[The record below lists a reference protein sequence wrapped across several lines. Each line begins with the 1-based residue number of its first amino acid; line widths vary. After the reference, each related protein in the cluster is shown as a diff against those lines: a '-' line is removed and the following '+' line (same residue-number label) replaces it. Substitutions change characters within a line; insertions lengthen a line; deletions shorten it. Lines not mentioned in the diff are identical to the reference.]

1 MNLKK
6 DNRGIAKSALV
17 IIIVLVVALAAGGVM
32 FAKNMFMSDP
42 LTKLI
47 TGYINAYSQ
56 REMGY
61 SSEMTFSID
70 KDNAE
75 AKKLFAQIP
84 AGAFK
89 SNTDQLMDFASKILP
104 KLSVKYSAIAN
115 TDKDPVNLGANMSVL
130 YDSKELVDGGVTVRP
145 WEVSVYSKSLLT
157 KPLYSNLADTVKSST
172 GLDIS
177 GIKLK
182 DYLDVL
188 YEQDDFTKNFA
199 KSKYAEILKEKLK
212 DNLKSEGLDKVVL
225 TMNYADSIK
234 LFEDILKEGAKD
246 EALKTSVLNKLDKII
261 AVAVKNGDYK
271 LVGLSEED
279 FKKQAEEG
287 KKQLSENWDKILTD
301 MVQVYS
307 GEQFKQYLA
316 TTGNMPIKYIFTF
329 SGDSISKIDGETT
342 VQGITIKFNTTV
354 DKYSTDGFTFA
365 DASNSDDLTT
375 ALNGYGLMGT
385 VMGKANEILTG
396 DAFKTMKE
404 DLIKTAKESLA
415 AEDATIIETNLN
427 QLSALSGMS
436 GN

>member
-47 TGYINAYSQ
+47 TGYINTYSQ

>member
-17 IIIVLVVALAAGGVM
+17 LIIVLVIGLVAGGAI

-42 LTKLI
+42 MTKLI
-47 TGYINAYSQ
+47 TGYINTYSQ
-56 REMGY
+56 REMKY
-61 SSEMTFSID
+61 STELTFSLD
-70 KDNAE
+70 KNNAE
-75 AKKLFAQIP
+75 AKKAFGQIP
-84 AGAFK
+84 AGLLK
-89 SNTDQLMDFASKILP
+89 SDSDQLMDFVSKILP

-115 TDKDPVNLGANMSVL
+115 TKEDPVSIGANMSIL
-130 YDSKELVDGGVTVRP
+130 YDNKELLDGGVTARP
-145 WEVSVYSKSLLT
+145 WEASIYSKTLLS
-157 KPLYSNLADTVKSST
+157 KPLYSNFTDTVKAAS
-172 GLDIS
+172 GLDITS
-177 GIKLK
+177 IKLK

-199 KSKYAEILKEKLK
+199 SSKYAEILKEKLK
-212 DNLKSEGLDKVVL
+212 DNLKSEGMDKVVL

-234 LFEDILKEGAKD
+234 LFEDILKEGSKD

-329 SGDSISKIDGETT
+329 SGDSISKIDGETS

-415 AEDATIIETNLN
+415 AEDAAIIETNLN

>member
-47 TGYINAYSQ
+47 TGYINTYSQ
-56 REMGY
+56 REKGY

-70 KDNAE
+70 KGNAE

-130 YDSKELVDGGVTVRP
+130 YDNKELVDGGVTVRP
-145 WEVSVYSKSLLT
+145 WEISVYSKSLLT
-157 KPLYSNLADTVKSST
+157 KPLYSNLADTIKNSS

-396 DAFKTMKE
+396 DAFKNMQE
-404 DLIKTAKESLA
+404 DIIKTAKETLA
-415 AEDATIIETNLN
+415 AEDATTIENN
-427 QLSALSGMS
+427 FKQISALSGVS

>member
-17 IIIVLVVALAAGGVM
+17 LIIVLVIGLVAGGAI

-42 LTKLI
+42 MTKLI
-47 TGYINAYSQ
+47 TGYINTYSQ
-56 REMGY
+56 REMKY
-61 SSEMTFSID
+61 STELTFSLD
-70 KDNAE
+70 KNNAE
-75 AKKLFAQIP
+75 AKKAFGQIP
-84 AGAFK
+84 AGLLK
-89 SNTDQLMDFASKILP
+89 SDSDQLMDFVSKILP

-115 TDKDPVNLGANMSVL
+115 TKEDPVSIGANMSIL
-130 YDSKELVDGGVTVRP
+130 YDNKELLDGGVTARP
-145 WEVSVYSKSLLT
+145 WEASIYSKTLLS
-157 KPLYSNLADTVKSST
+157 KPLYSNFTDTVKAAS
-172 GLDIS
+172 GLDITS
-177 GIKLK
+177 IKLK

-199 KSKYAEILKEKLK
+199 SSKYAEILKEKLK
-212 DNLKSEGLDKVVL
+212 DNLKSEGMDKVVL

-234 LFEDILKEGAKD
+234 LFEDILKEGSKD

-271 LVGLSEED
+271 LSGLSEED

-329 SGDSISKIDGETT
+329 SGDSISKIDGETS

-415 AEDATIIETNLN
+415 AEDAAIIETNLN

>member
-6 DNRGIAKSALV
+6 DNRGIAKSALI

-47 TGYINAYSQ
+47 TGYINTYSQ

-70 KDNAE
+70 KGNAE

-130 YDSKELVDGGVTVRP
+130 YDNKELVDGGFTVRA
-145 WEVSVYSKSLLT
+145 WEISVYSKSLLT
-157 KPLYSNLADTVKSST
+157 KPLYSNLADTIKNSS

>member
-17 IIIVLVVALAAGGVM
+17 LIIVLVIGLVAGGAI

-42 LTKLI
+42 MTKLI
-47 TGYINAYSQ
+47 TGYINTYSQ

-70 KDNAE
+70 KGNAE

-130 YDSKELVDGGVTVRP
+130 YDNKELVDGGVTVRP
-145 WEVSVYSKSLLT
+145 WEISVYSKSLLT
-157 KPLYSNLADTVKSST
+157 KPLYSNLADTIKNSS

-199 KSKYAEILKEKLK
+199 KSKYAEILKAKLK

-225 TMNYADSIK
+225 SMNYEDYIK
-234 LFEDILKEGAKD
+234 MLEDLLKEGAKD
-246 EALKTSVLNKLDKII
+246 ETLKTSVLNKLDKL
-261 AVAVKNGDYK
+261 VAVKNGDYK
-271 LVGLSEED
+271 LMGLSEED

-287 KKQLSENWDKILTD
+287 KKQLNDNWENALTEIAKT
-301 MVQVYS
+301 YS
-307 GEQFKQYLA
+307 DEQFKQALA
-316 TTGNMPIKYIFTF
+316 VTGDMPMKYTFTF
-329 SGDSISKIDGETT
+329 SGDKITKIDGEAA
-342 VQGITIKFNTTV
+342 VKGITIKFNTTV
-354 DKYSTDGFTFA
+354 DKYSTDGYTFA

-375 ALNGYGLMGT
+375 ALNGYSLMGT

-396 DAFKTMKE
+396 DAFKNMQE
-404 DLIKTAKESLA
+404 DIIKAAKETLA
-415 AEDATIIETNLN
+415 AEDATTIENN
-427 QLSALSGMS
+427 FKQISALSGVS

>member
-47 TGYINAYSQ
+47 TGYINTYSQ

-70 KDNAE
+70 KGNAE

-130 YDSKELVDGGVTVRP
+130 YDNKELVDGGVTVRP
-145 WEVSVYSKSLLT
+145 WEISVYSKSLLT
-157 KPLYSNLADTVKSST
+157 KPLYSNLADTIKNSS

-396 DAFKTMKE
+396 DAFKNMQE
-404 DLIKTAKESLA
+404 DIIKAAKETLA
-415 AEDATIIETNLN
+415 AEDVTTIENNFKQI
-427 QLSALSGMS
+427 SALSGVS

>member
-1 MNLKK
+1 M
-6 DNRGIAKSALV
+6 
-17 IIIVLVVALAAGGVM
+17 
-32 FAKNMFMSDP
+32 
-42 LTKLI
+42 
-47 TGYINAYSQ
+47 
-56 REMGY
+56 
-61 SSEMTFSID
+61 
-70 KDNAE
+70 
-75 AKKLFAQIP
+75 
-84 AGAFK
+84 
-89 SNTDQLMDFASKILP
+89 
-104 KLSVKYSAIAN
+104 
-115 TDKDPVNLGANMSVL
+115 
-130 YDSKELVDGGVTVRP
+130 
-145 WEVSVYSKSLLT
+145 
-157 KPLYSNLADTVKSST
+157 
-172 GLDIS
+172 
-177 GIKLK
+177 
-182 DYLDVL
+182 
-188 YEQDDFTKNFA
+188 
-199 KSKYAEILKEKLK
+199 
-212 DNLKSEGLDKVVL
+212 DKVVL

-234 LFEDILKEGAKD
+234 LFEDILKEGSKD

-271 LVGLSEED
+271 LIGLSEED

-307 GEQFKQYLA
+307 GEEFKQYLA

-329 SGDSISKIDGETT
+329 SGDSISKIDGETS

-415 AEDATIIETNLN
+415 AEDAAIIETNLN

>member
-6 DNRGIAKSALV
+6 DNRGIAKSALI

-47 TGYINAYSQ
+47 TGYINTYSQ

-70 KDNAE
+70 KGNAE

-130 YDSKELVDGGVTVRP
+130 YDNKELVDGGVTVRP
-145 WEVSVYSKSLLT
+145 WEISVYSKSLLT
-157 KPLYSNLADTVKSST
+157 KPLYSNLADTVKNSS

>member
-17 IIIVLVVALAAGGVM
+17 LIIVLVIGLVAGGAI

-42 LTKLI
+42 MTKLI
-47 TGYINAYSQ
+47 TGYINTYSQ
-56 REMGY
+56 REMKY
-61 SSEMTFSID
+61 STELTFSLD
-70 KDNAE
+70 KNNAE
-75 AKKLFAQIP
+75 AKKAFGQIP
-84 AGAFK
+84 AGLLK
-89 SNTDQLMDFASKILP
+89 SNSDQLMDFVSKILP
-104 KLSVKYSAIAN
+104 KLSIKYSAIAN
-115 TDKDPVNLGANMSVL
+115 TKEDPVSIGANMSIL
-130 YDSKELVDGGVTVRP
+130 YDNKELLDGGVTARP
-145 WEVSVYSKSLLT
+145 WEASIYSKTLLS
-157 KPLYSNLADTVKSST
+157 KPLYSNFTDTLKAAS
-172 GLDIS
+172 GLDITS
-177 GIKLK
+177 IKLK

-396 DAFKTMKE
+396 DAFKNMQE
-404 DLIKTAKESLA
+404 DIIKAAKETLA
-415 AEDATIIETNLN
+415 AEDATTIENN
-427 QLSALSGMS
+427 FKQISALSGVS

>member
-6 DNRGIAKSALV
+6 DNRGIAKSALI

-56 REMGY
+56 REMSY
-61 SSEMTFSID
+61 SSEVTFSID
-70 KDNAE
+70 KNNEDV
-75 AKKLFAQIP
+75 KKLFAQIP
-84 AGAFK
+84 TGSVK
-89 SNTDQLMDFASKILP
+89 SNTDQLLDFASKILP

-130 YDSKELVDGGVTVRP
+130 YDNKELVDGGVTVRP
-145 WEVSVYSKSLLT
+145 WEISVYSKSLLT
-157 KPLYSNLADTVKSST
+157 KPLYSNLSETVKNAS

-182 DYLDVL
+182 DYLDIL

-199 KSKYAEILKEKLK
+199 KSKYAEILKAKLK

-225 TMNYADSIK
+225 SMNYEDYIK
-234 LFEDILKEGAKD
+234 MLEDLLKEGAKD
-246 EALKTSVLNKLDKII
+246 ETLKTSVLNKLDKLI

-271 LVGLSEED
+271 LMGLSEED

-287 KKQLSENWDKILTD
+287 KKQLNDNWENALTEIAKT
-301 MVQVYS
+301 YS
-307 GEQFKQYLA
+307 DEQFKQALA
-316 TTGNMPIKYIFTF
+316 VTGDMPMKYTFTF
-329 SGDSISKIDGETT
+329 SGDKITKIDGEAA
-342 VQGITIKFNTTV
+342 VKGITIKFNTTV
-354 DKYSTDGFTFA
+354 DKYSTDGYTFA

-375 ALNGYGLMGT
+375 ALNGYSLMGT

-396 DAFKTMKE
+396 DAFKNMQE

-415 AEDATIIETNLN
+415 AEDAANIENAFK

-436 GN
+436 GK

>member
-42 LTKLI
+42 MTKLI
-47 TGYINAYSQ
+47 TGYINTYSQ
-56 REMGY
+56 REMKY
-61 SSEMTFSID
+61 STELTFSLD
-70 KDNAE
+70 KNNAE
-75 AKKLFAQIP
+75 AKKVFGQIP
-84 AGAFK
+84 AGLLK
-89 SNTDQLMDFASKILP
+89 SNSDQLMDFVSKILP
-104 KLSVKYSAIAN
+104 KLSIKYSAIAN
-115 TDKDPVNLGANMSVL
+115 TKEDPVSIGANMSIL
-130 YDSKELVDGGVTVRP
+130 YDNKELLDGGVTARP
-145 WEVSVYSKSLLT
+145 WEASIYSKTLLS
-157 KPLYSNLADTVKSST
+157 KPLYSNFTDTLKAAS
-172 GLDIS
+172 GLDITS
-177 GIKLK
+177 IKLK

-261 AVAVKNGDYK
+261 VVAVKNGDYK

-396 DAFKTMKE
+396 DAFKNMQE
-404 DLIKTAKESLA
+404 DIIKAAKETLA
-415 AEDATIIETNLN
+415 AEDATTIENN
-427 QLSALSGMS
+427 FKQISALSGVS

>member
-17 IIIVLVVALAAGGVM
+17 LIIVLVIGLVAGGAI

-42 LTKLI
+42 MTKLI
-47 TGYINAYSQ
+47 TGYINTYSQ
-56 REMGY
+56 REMKY
-61 SSEMTFSID
+61 STELTFSLD
-70 KDNAE
+70 KNNAE
-75 AKKLFAQIP
+75 AKKAFGQIP
-84 AGAFK
+84 AGLLK
-89 SNTDQLMDFASKILP
+89 SDSDQLMDFVSKILP
-104 KLSVKYSAIAN
+104 KLSIKYSAIAN
-115 TDKDPVNLGANMSVL
+115 TKEDPVSIGANMSIL
-130 YDSKELVDGGVTVRP
+130 YDNKELLDGGVTARP
-145 WEVSVYSKSLLT
+145 WEASIYSKTLLS
-157 KPLYSNLADTVKSST
+157 KPLYSNFTDTVKAAS
-172 GLDIS
+172 GLDITS
-177 GIKLK
+177 IKLK

-199 KSKYAEILKEKLK
+199 SSKYAEILKEKLK
-212 DNLKSEGLDKVVL
+212 NNLKSEGMDKVVL

-307 GEQFKQYLA
+307 GEEFKQYLA

-329 SGDSISKIDGETT
+329 SGDSISKIDGETS

>member
-17 IIIVLVVALAAGGVM
+17 LIIVLVIGLVAGGAI

-42 LTKLI
+42 MTKLI
-47 TGYINAYSQ
+47 TGYINTYSQ
-56 REMGY
+56 REMKY
-61 SSEMTFSID
+61 STELTFSLD
-70 KDNAE
+70 KNNAE
-75 AKKLFAQIP
+75 AKKAFGQIP
-84 AGAFK
+84 AGLLK
-89 SNTDQLMDFASKILP
+89 SNSDQLMDFVSKILP
-104 KLSVKYSAIAN
+104 KLSIKYSAIAN
-115 TDKDPVNLGANMSVL
+115 TKEDPVSIGANMSIL
-130 YDSKELVDGGVTVRP
+130 YDNKELLDGGVTARP
-145 WEVSVYSKSLLT
+145 WEASIYSKTLLS
-157 KPLYSNLADTVKSST
+157 KPLYSNFTDTLKAAS
-172 GLDIS
+172 GLDITS
-177 GIKLK
+177 IKLK

-354 DKYSTDGFTFA
+354 DKYSTDGYTFA

-375 ALNGYGLMGT
+375 ALNGYSLMGT

-396 DAFKTMKE
+396 DAFKNMQE
-404 DLIKTAKESLA
+404 DIIKTAKETLA
-415 AEDATIIETNLN
+415 AEDATTIENN
-427 QLSALSGMS
+427 FKQISALSGVS

>member
-17 IIIVLVVALAAGGVM
+17 LIIVLVIGLVAGGAI

-42 LTKLI
+42 MTKLI
-47 TGYINAYSQ
+47 TGYINTYSQ
-56 REMGY
+56 REMKY
-61 SSEMTFSID
+61 STELTFSLD
-70 KDNAE
+70 KNNAE
-75 AKKLFAQIP
+75 AKKAFGQIP
-84 AGAFK
+84 AGLLK
-89 SNTDQLMDFASKILP
+89 SNSDQLMDFVSKILP
-104 KLSVKYSAIAN
+104 KLSIKYSAIAN
-115 TDKDPVNLGANMSVL
+115 TKEDPVSIGANMSIL
-130 YDSKELVDGGVTVRP
+130 YDNKELLDGGVTARP
-145 WEVSVYSKSLLT
+145 WEASIYSKTLLS
-157 KPLYSNLADTVKSST
+157 KPLYSNFTDTLKAAS
-172 GLDIS
+172 GLDITS
-177 GIKLK
+177 IKLK
-182 DYLDVL
+182 DYLEVL

>member
-47 TGYINAYSQ
+47 TGYINTYSQ

-61 SSEMTFSID
+61 TSEMTFSID

-104 KLSVKYSAIAN
+104 KLSVKFSAITN
-115 TDKDPVNLGANMSVL
+115 TDKDPVNIGANMSVL
-130 YDSKELVDGGVTVRP
+130 YDNKELVDGGVTVRP

-342 VQGITIKFNTTV
+342 VQGITIKFDTTV

>member
-56 REMGY
+56 REMSY
-61 SSEMTFSID
+61 SSEVTFSID
-70 KDNAE
+70 KDNE
-75 AKKLFAQIP
+75 DVKKLFAQIP
-84 AGAFK
+84 TGSVK
-89 SNTDQLMDFASKILP
+89 SNTDQLLDFASKVLP

-115 TDKDPVNLGANMSVL
+115 TDKDPVCFGANMSVL
-130 YDSKELVDGGVTVRP
+130 YDNKELADGGVTVRP
-145 WEVSVYSKSLLT
+145 WEVSIYSKSLLS
-157 KPLYSNLADTVKSST
+157 KPLYSNLSETVKNAS

-182 DYLDVL
+182 DYLDIL

-199 KSKYAEILKEKLK
+199 SSKYAEILKEKLK

-225 TMNYADSIK
+225 SLNYADSIK
-234 LFEDILKEGAKD
+234 MLQDILNEGAKD
-246 EALKTSVLNKLDKII
+246 AALKTSVLNKFDKIVE
-261 AVAVKNGDYK
+261 AAVKNGDYK
-271 LVGLSEED
+271 LTGLSEED
-279 FKKQAEEG
+279 FKKQVGEA
-287 KKQLSENWDKILTD
+287 KKELSDNWEKIFTETSKT
-301 MVQVYS
+301 YS
-307 GEQFKQYLA
+307 DEQFKQALA
-316 TTGNMPIKYIFTF
+316 VTGDMPIKYTFTF
-329 SGDSISKIDGETT
+329 SGDKITKIDGEAA
-342 VQGITIKFNTTV
+342 VKGITIKFNTTV
-354 DKYSTDGFTFA
+354 DKYSTDGYTFA
-365 DASNSDDLTT
+365 DASNSDDLPT
-375 ALNGYGLMGT
+375 ALNSYSLMGT

-396 DAFKTMKE
+396 DAFKNMQE

-415 AEDATIIETNLN
+415 AEDAANIENAFK

-436 GN
+436 GK

>member
-6 DNRGIAKSALV
+6 DNRGIAKSAL
-17 IIIVLVVALAAGGVM
+17 IIIIALVVALAAGGVI

-47 TGYINAYSQ
+47 SGYINTYSQ

-89 SNTDQLMDFASKILP
+89 SNTDQLMDFASKVLP
-104 KLSVKYSAIAN
+104 KLSVKFSAITN
-115 TDKDPVNLGANMSVL
+115 TDKDPVNFGANMSVL

-354 DKYSTDGFTFA
+354 DKYSTDGYTFA

-375 ALNGYGLMGT
+375 ALNGYSLMGT

-396 DAFKTMKE
+396 DAFKNMQE
-404 DLIKTAKESLA
+404 DIIKTAKETLA
-415 AEDATIIETNLN
+415 AEDATTIENN
-427 QLSALSGMS
+427 FKQISALSGVS

>member
-42 LTKLI
+42 MTKLI
-47 TGYINAYSQ
+47 TGYINTYSQ
-56 REMGY
+56 REMKY
-61 SSEMTFSID
+61 STELTFSLD
-70 KDNAE
+70 KNNAE
-75 AKKLFAQIP
+75 AKKAFGQIP
-84 AGAFK
+84 AGLLK
-89 SNTDQLMDFASKILP
+89 SNSDQLMDFVSKILP
-104 KLSVKYSAIAN
+104 KLSIKYSAIAN
-115 TDKDPVNLGANMSVL
+115 TKEDPVSIGANMSIL
-130 YDSKELVDGGVTVRP
+130 YDNKELLDGGVTARP
-145 WEVSVYSKSLLT
+145 WEASIYSKTLLS
-157 KPLYSNLADTVKSST
+157 KPLYTNFTDTLKAAS
-172 GLDIS
+172 GLDITS
-177 GIKLK
+177 IKLK

-271 LVGLSEED
+271 LVGISEED

>member
-42 LTKLI
+42 MTKLI
-47 TGYINAYSQ
+47 TGYINTYSQ
-56 REMGY
+56 REMKY
-61 SSEMTFSID
+61 STELTFSLD
-70 KDNAE
+70 KNNAE
-75 AKKLFAQIP
+75 AKKAFGQIP
-84 AGAFK
+84 AGLLK
-89 SNTDQLMDFASKILP
+89 SNSDQLMDFVSKILP
-104 KLSVKYSAIAN
+104 KLSIKYSAIAN
-115 TDKDPVNLGANMSVL
+115 TKEDPVSIGANMSIL
-130 YDSKELVDGGVTVRP
+130 YDNKELLDGGVTARP
-145 WEVSVYSKSLLT
+145 WEASIYSKTLLS
-157 KPLYSNLADTVKSST
+157 KPLYSNFTDTLKAAS
-172 GLDIS
+172 GLDITS
-177 GIKLK
+177 IKLK

>member
-6 DNRGIAKSALV
+6 DNRGIAKSALI

-47 TGYINAYSQ
+47 TGYINTYSQ

-70 KDNAE
+70 KGNAE

-130 YDSKELVDGGVTVRP
+130 YDNKELVDGGVTVRP

>member
-17 IIIVLVVALAAGGVM
+17 LIIVLVIGLVAGGAI

-42 LTKLI
+42 MTKLI
-47 TGYINAYSQ
+47 TGYINTYSQ
-56 REMGY
+56 REMKY
-61 SSEMTFSID
+61 STELTFSLD
-70 KDNAE
+70 KNNAE
-75 AKKLFAQIP
+75 AKKAFGQIP
-84 AGAFK
+84 AGLLK
-89 SNTDQLMDFASKILP
+89 SNSDQLMDFVSKILP
-104 KLSVKYSAIAN
+104 KLSIKYSAIAN
-115 TDKDPVNLGANMSVL
+115 TKEDPVSIGANMSIL
-130 YDSKELVDGGVTVRP
+130 YDNKELLDGGVTARP
-145 WEVSVYSKSLLT
+145 WEASIYSKTLLS
-157 KPLYSNLADTVKSST
+157 KPLYSNFTDTLKAAS
-172 GLDIS
+172 GLDITS
-177 GIKLK
+177 IKLK

-199 KSKYAEILKEKLK
+199 SSKYAEILKEKLK
-212 DNLKSEGLDKVVL
+212 NNLKSEGIDKVVL

-307 GEQFKQYLA
+307 GEEFKQYLA

-329 SGDSISKIDGETT
+329 SGDRISKIDGETT

-396 DAFKTMKE
+396 DAFKNMQE
-404 DLIKTAKESLA
+404 DIIKTAKETLA
-415 AEDATIIETNLN
+415 AEDATTIENN
-427 QLSALSGMS
+427 FKQISALSGVS

>member
-6 DNRGIAKSALV
+6 DNRGIAKSALI

-47 TGYINAYSQ
+47 TGYINTYSQ

-70 KDNAE
+70 KGNAE

-130 YDSKELVDGGVTVRP
+130 YDNKELVDGGVTVRP
-145 WEVSVYSKSLLT
+145 WEISVYSKSLLT
-157 KPLYSNLADTVKSST
+157 KPLYSNLADTIKNSS

-199 KSKYAEILKEKLK
+199 KSKYAEILKAKLK

>member
-6 DNRGIAKSALV
+6 DNRGIAKSALI

-47 TGYINAYSQ
+47 TGYINTYSQ

-70 KDNAE
+70 KGNAE

-115 TDKDPVNLGANMSVL
+115 TKEDPVSIGANMSIL
-130 YDSKELVDGGVTVRP
+130 YDNKELLDGGVTARP
-145 WEVSVYSKSLLT
+145 WEASIYSKTLLS
-157 KPLYSNLADTVKSST
+157 KPLYSNFTDTLKAAS
-172 GLDIS
+172 GLDITS
-177 GIKLK
+177 IKLK

-396 DAFKTMKE
+396 DAFKNMQE
-404 DLIKTAKESLA
+404 DIIKAAKETLA
-415 AEDATIIETNLN
+415 ADDATTIENN
-427 QLSALSGMS
+427 FKQISALSGVS

>member
-17 IIIVLVVALAAGGVM
+17 LIIVLVIGLVAGGAI

-47 TGYINAYSQ
+47 SGYINTYSQ

-89 SNTDQLMDFASKILP
+89 SNTDQLMDFASKVLP
-104 KLSVKYSAIAN
+104 KLSVKFSAITN
-115 TDKDPVNLGANMSVL
+115 TDKDPVNFGANMSVL

-396 DAFKTMKE
+396 DAFKNMQE
-404 DLIKTAKESLA
+404 DIIKAAKETLA
-415 AEDATIIETNLN
+415 AEDATTIENN
-427 QLSALSGMS
+427 FKQISALSGVS

>member
-47 TGYINAYSQ
+47 TGYINTYSQ

-61 SSEMTFSID
+61 TSEMTFSID

-104 KLSVKYSAIAN
+104 KLSVKFSAIAN

-130 YDSKELVDGGVTVRP
+130 YDNKELVDGGVTVRP
-145 WEVSVYSKSLLT
+145 WEISVYSKSLLT
-157 KPLYSNLADTVKSST
+157 KPLYSNLADTIKNSS

-199 KSKYAEILKEKLK
+199 KSKYAEILKAKLK

-225 TMNYADSIK
+225 SMNYEDYIK
-234 LFEDILKEGAKD
+234 MLEDLLKEGAKD
-246 EALKTSVLNKLDKII
+246 ETLKTSILNKLDKLI

-271 LVGLSEED
+271 LMGLSEED

>member
-17 IIIVLVVALAAGGVM
+17 LIIVLVIGLVAGGAI

-42 LTKLI
+42 MTKLI
-47 TGYINAYSQ
+47 TGYINTYSQ
-56 REMGY
+56 REMKY
-61 SSEMTFSID
+61 STELTFSLD
-70 KDNAE
+70 KNNAE
-75 AKKLFAQIP
+75 AKKAFGQIP
-84 AGAFK
+84 AGLLK
-89 SNTDQLMDFASKILP
+89 SNSDQLMDFVSKILP
-104 KLSVKYSAIAN
+104 KLSIKYSAIAN
-115 TDKDPVNLGANMSVL
+115 TKEDPVSIGANMSIL
-130 YDSKELVDGGVTVRP
+130 YDNKELLDGGVTARP
-145 WEVSVYSKSLLT
+145 WEASIYSKTLLS
-157 KPLYSNLADTVKSST
+157 KPLYSSFTDTLKAAS
-172 GLDIS
+172 GLDITS
-177 GIKLK
+177 IKLK

-199 KSKYAEILKEKLK
+199 SSKYAEILKEKLK
-212 DNLKSEGLDKVVL
+212 DNLKSEGMDKVVL

-307 GEQFKQYLA
+307 GEEFKQYLA

-415 AEDATIIETNLN
+415 AEDAAIIETNLN

>member
-17 IIIVLVVALAAGGVM
+17 LIIVLVIGLVAGGAI

-42 LTKLI
+42 MTKLI
-47 TGYINAYSQ
+47 TGYINTYSQ
-56 REMGY
+56 REMKY
-61 SSEMTFSID
+61 STELTFSLD
-70 KDNAE
+70 KNNAE
-75 AKKLFAQIP
+75 AKKAFGQIP
-84 AGAFK
+84 AGLLK
-89 SNTDQLMDFASKILP
+89 SDSDQLMDFVSKILP

-115 TDKDPVNLGANMSVL
+115 TKEDPVSIGANMSIL
-130 YDSKELVDGGVTVRP
+130 YDNKELLDGGVTARP
-145 WEVSVYSKSLLT
+145 WEASIYSKTLLS
-157 KPLYSNLADTVKSST
+157 KPLYSNFTDTVNAAS
-172 GLDIS
+172 GLDITS
-177 GIKLK
+177 IKLK

-199 KSKYAEILKEKLK
+199 SSKYAEILKEKLK
-212 DNLKSEGLDKVVL
+212 DNLKSEGMDKVVL

-234 LFEDILKEGAKD
+234 LFEDILKEGSKD

-271 LVGLSEED
+271 LIGLSEED

-329 SGDSISKIDGETT
+329 SGDSISKIDGETS

-415 AEDATIIETNLN
+415 AEDAAIIETNLN

>member
-1 MNLKK
+1 
-6 DNRGIAKSALV
+6 
-17 IIIVLVVALAAGGVM
+17 
-32 FAKNMFMSDP
+32 
-42 LTKLI
+42 
-47 TGYINAYSQ
+47 
-56 REMGY
+56 
-61 SSEMTFSID
+61 
-70 KDNAE
+70 
-75 AKKLFAQIP
+75 
-84 AGAFK
+84 
-89 SNTDQLMDFASKILP
+89 
-104 KLSVKYSAIAN
+104 
-115 TDKDPVNLGANMSVL
+115 
-130 YDSKELVDGGVTVRP
+130 
-145 WEVSVYSKSLLT
+145 
-157 KPLYSNLADTVKSST
+157 
-172 GLDIS
+172 
-177 GIKLK
+177 
-182 DYLDVL
+182 
-188 YEQDDFTKNFA
+188 
-199 KSKYAEILKEKLK
+199 
-212 DNLKSEGLDKVVL
+212 
-225 TMNYADSIK
+225 
-234 LFEDILKEGAKD
+234 
-246 EALKTSVLNKLDKII
+246 
-261 AVAVKNGDYK
+261 
-271 LVGLSEED
+271 
-279 FKKQAEEG
+279 
-287 KKQLSENWDKILTD
+287 

>member
-6 DNRGIAKSALV
+6 DNRGIAKSALI

-47 TGYINAYSQ
+47 TGYINTYSQ

-70 KDNAE
+70 KNNEDV
-75 AKKLFAQIP
+75 KKLFAQIP
-84 AGAFK
+84 TGSVK
-89 SNTDQLMDFASKILP
+89 SNTDQLLDFASKVLP

-115 TDKDPVNLGANMSVL
+115 TDKDPVCFGANMSVL
-130 YDSKELVDGGVTVRP
+130 YDNKELADGGVTARP
-145 WEVSVYSKSLLT
+145 WEVSIYSKSLLS
-157 KPLYSNLADTVKSST
+157 KPLYSNLSETVKNAS

-182 DYLDVL
+182 DYLDIL

-199 KSKYAEILKEKLK
+199 SSKYAEILKEKLK

-225 TMNYADSIK
+225 SLNYADSIK
-234 LFEDILKEGAKD
+234 MLQDILNEGAKD
-246 EALKTSVLNKLDKII
+246 AALKTSVLNKFDKIVE
-261 AVAVKNGDYK
+261 AAVKNGDYK
-271 LVGLSEED
+271 LTGLSEED
-279 FKKQAEEG
+279 FKKQVGEA
-287 KKQLSENWDKILTD
+287 KKELSDNWEKIFTETSKT
-301 MVQVYS
+301 YS
-307 GEQFKQYLA
+307 DEQFKQALA
-316 TTGNMPIKYIFTF
+316 VTGDMPIKYTFTF
-329 SGDSISKIDGETT
+329 SGDKITKIDGEAA
-342 VQGITIKFNTTV
+342 VKGITIKFNTTV
-354 DKYSTDGFTFA
+354 DKYSTDGYTFA
-365 DASNSDDLTT
+365 DASNSDDLST
-375 ALNGYGLMGT
+375 ALNSYSLMGT

-396 DAFKTMKE
+396 DAFKNMQE

-415 AEDATIIETNLN
+415 AEDAANIENAFK

-436 GN
+436 GK

>member
-17 IIIVLVVALAAGGVM
+17 LIIVLVIGLVAGGAI

-42 LTKLI
+42 MTKLI
-47 TGYINAYSQ
+47 TGYINTYSQ
-56 REMGY
+56 REMKY
-61 SSEMTFSID
+61 STELTFSLD
-70 KDNAE
+70 KNNAE
-75 AKKLFAQIP
+75 AKKAFGQIP
-84 AGAFK
+84 AGLLK
-89 SNTDQLMDFASKILP
+89 SDSDQLMDFVSKILP
-104 KLSVKYSAIAN
+104 KLSIEYSAIAN
-115 TDKDPVNLGANMSVL
+115 TKEDPVSIGANMSIL
-130 YDSKELVDGGVTVRP
+130 YDNKELLDGGVTARP
-145 WEVSVYSKSLLT
+145 WEASIYSKTLLS
-157 KPLYSNLADTVKSST
+157 KPLYSNFTDTVKAAS
-172 GLDIS
+172 GLDITS
-177 GIKLK
+177 IKLK

-199 KSKYAEILKEKLK
+199 SSKYAEILKEKFK
-212 DNLKSEGLDKVVL
+212 DNLKSEGMDKVVL

-307 GEQFKQYLA
+307 GEEFKQYLA

-329 SGDSISKIDGETT
+329 SGDSISKIDGETS

-415 AEDATIIETNLN
+415 AEDAAIIETNLN

>member
-47 TGYINAYSQ
+47 TGYINTYSQ

-61 SSEMTFSID
+61 TSEMTFSID

-104 KLSVKYSAIAN
+104 KLSVKFSAITN
-115 TDKDPVNLGANMSVL
+115 TDKDPVNIGANMSVL
-130 YDSKELVDGGVTVRP
+130 YDNKELVDGGVTVRP

-316 TTGNMPIKYIFTF
+316 TTGNMPIKYVFTF

>member
-42 LTKLI
+42 MTKLI
-47 TGYINAYSQ
+47 TGYINTYSQ
-56 REMGY
+56 REMKY
-61 SSEMTFSID
+61 STELTFSLD
-70 KDNAE
+70 KNNAE
-75 AKKLFAQIP
+75 AKKVFGQIP
-84 AGAFK
+84 AGLLK
-89 SNTDQLMDFASKILP
+89 SNSDQLMDFVSKILP
-104 KLSVKYSAIAN
+104 KLSIKYSAIAN
-115 TDKDPVNLGANMSVL
+115 TKEDPVSIGANMSIL
-130 YDSKELVDGGVTVRP
+130 YDNKELLDGGVTARP
-145 WEVSVYSKSLLT
+145 WEASIYSKTLLS
-157 KPLYSNLADTVKSST
+157 KPLYSNFTDTLKAAS
-172 GLDIS
+172 GLDITS
-177 GIKLK
+177 IKLK

-396 DAFKTMKE
+396 DAFKNMQE
-404 DLIKTAKESLA
+404 DIIKAAKETLA
-415 AEDATIIETNLN
+415 AEDATTIENN
-427 QLSALSGMS
+427 FKQISALSGVS